1 MLPIFF
7 YFLGVLKMYKL
18 TANQIEELYK
28 AYSRGDRK
36 IATVLMTDYDIGQKI
51 IDVCALEQGEHNS
64 LFIVHPDGVKKN
76 SNLH

>member
-36 IATVLMTDYDIGQKI
+36 IATVLMTDYDVGQKI

-64 LFIVHPDGVKKN
+64 LSIVHPDGVKKK
-76 SNLH
+76 